1 MNLRGRL
8 DAGLFSCLPFYGLPA
23 FGTEPSF
30 AEKFQH
36 AEFAEDRRGR

>member
-1 MNLRGRL
+1 MVCDADGR
-8 DAGLFSCLPFYGLPA
+8 AMTGA
-23 FGTEPSF
+23 AVGTEPSF